1 MKFLCCYVF
10 CGRPEKYAG
19 LPDSSFPFFF
29 ICAGRFKG
37 EIAARQ
43 TVSTNILVYGSR
55 LAGRKRTAAE
65 AKQNTLR
72 LFLRII
78 ADLARV

>member
-1 MKFLCCYVF
+1 MSSAAALENMRACRTAAFLYDK
-10 CGRPEKYAG
+10 GKIAG
-19 LPDSSFPFFF
+19 
-29 ICAGRFKG
+29 
-37 EIAARQ
+37 RQ
-43 TVSTNILVYGSR
+43 TVLINILVYGSR
-55 LAGRKRTAAE
+55 LTGRKRTAAG

>member
-1 MKFLCCYVF
+1 MFL
-10 CGRPEKYAG
+10 RPPGKYAACRTAAF
-19 LPDSSFPFFF
+19 LSFYLRRPVH
-29 ICAGRFKG
+29 G
-37 EIAARQ
+37 EIAGRQ
-43 TVSTNILVYGSR
+43 TVSINILVYGSR
-55 LAGRKRTAAE
+55 LTGRKRTAAG